1 MSERSS
7 KKPGFESFG
16 LAMGDLQDPEYKAV
30 DLNGLDHDG
39 RYRFL
44 TGSVVPRPIALVTTL
59 GSNGILN
66 AAPFSQFVI
75 ITYDPPMLG
84 FVVHQGPNGLKDTLN
99 NVRQRGE
106 FVINT
111 VSEAMAAQVQRC
123 AEPFPPF
130 VSEVREAG
138 FGTIPS
144 LVIAPARIAQSLVQF
159 ECKLH
164 STVDF
169 GDPVATL
176 VVGDVVMAHI
186 EHSVVDGRRIN
197 HAALNPLG
205 RIAGRSYC
213 KTREVV
219 HV

>member
-1 MSERSS
+1 
-7 KKPGFESFG
+7 
-16 LAMGDLQDPEYKAV
+16 
-30 DLNGLDHDG
+30 
-39 RYRFL
+39 
-44 TGSVVPRPIALVTTL
+44 
-59 GSNGILN
+59 
-66 AAPFSQFVI
+66 
-75 ITYDPPMLG
+75 
-84 FVVHQGPNGLKDTLN
+84 
-99 NVRQRGE
+99 
-106 FVINT
+106 
-111 VSEAMAAQVQRC
+111 MAAQVQRC

-130 VSEVREAG
+130 VSEVTEAG
-138 FGTIPS
+138 FSTIPS
-144 LVIAPARIAQSLVQF
+144 LAIAPARIGQSLVQF

-186 EHSVVDGRRIN
+186 ESRVVDGRRIN